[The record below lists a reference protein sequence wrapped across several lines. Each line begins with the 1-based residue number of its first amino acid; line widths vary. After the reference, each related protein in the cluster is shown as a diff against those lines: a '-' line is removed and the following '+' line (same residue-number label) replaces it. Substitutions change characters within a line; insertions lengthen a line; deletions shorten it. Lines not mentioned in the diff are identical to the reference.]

1 MFVFGR
7 ALELHPAHVKEA
19 AAASVQL
26 ADRVTEVTGRITTAW
41 MAIMSPREFIRLTT
55 VLENLDEYEAFL
67 AALSTDA
74 QFDRLVAEGASYFTG
89 TAEGEALQPLDDFL
103 PPGMPNYTVST
114 DASVSNGHFRAGYEA
129 AVEFAQLVRTHA
141 GLDTMVLG
149 RWSGPYTGVAW
160 WTSVQTLGEFEA
172 GRAKLNASPE
182 WQEAADRLGV
192 HFDPGT
198 TATIYRRLG

>member
-7 ALELHPAHVKEA
+7 ALELHPAHVKQA
-19 AAASVQL
+19 AAVSVQM
-26 ADRVTEVTGRITTAW
+26 ASRVTEVTGRITSAW
-41 MAIMSPREFIRLTT
+41 MAVMSPREFIRLTT

-67 AALSTDA
+67 AAVSTDA
-74 QFDRLVAEGASYFTG
+74 EIDRLMAEGAPFFTG
-89 TAEGEALQPLDDFL
+89 TGEGEALKPLDDFL
-103 PPGMPNYTVST
+103 PAGMPNYTLAT

-129 AVEFAQLVRTHA
+129 AVELAQLVRTHA

-149 RWSGPYTGVAW
+149 RWSGPYTGVSW
-160 WTSVQTLGEFEA
+160 WTSVQTLGELEA
-172 GRAKLNASPE
+172 GRAKLDASPE

-198 TATIYRRLG
+198 TAGIYRRLG